1 MRENLK
7 KKVIKHIEKDDKE
20 FKGQIKDDKKLLKTV
35 KKEKK

>member
-1 MRENLK
+1 MREKLK